1 VKFNDFI
8 MSTGVVRSIVV
19 MLVGIMFMFWSE
31 SVANMFIRALGVAFF
46 LPAFVSIV
54 RLYVSNVQQGTLS
67 KLLVS
72 TVDVGSM
79 AFGLWLIISP
89 AGFETMV
96 VKLLAVIA
104 VVFAVFQIVMVF
116 AARRSFALSA
126 WTLLVPALL
135 LVGGVLLFTSSFR
148 PLKALSVMFGIVAV
162 LSGIFDLVI
171 SLKLG
176 RANRDSD
183 TDTVLLY

>member
-1 VKFNDFI
+1 

-126 WTLLVPALL
+126 WTLLVPVLL

-148 PLKALSVMFGIVAV
+148 PLRALSVMFGIVTV
-162 LSGIFDLVI
+162 LSGIFDLVM

-176 RANRDSD
+176 RADRDSD
-183 TDTVLLY
+183 VDIILPD

>member
-1 VKFNDFI
+1 MKFNDFI

-126 WTLLVPALL
+126 WTLLVPVLL

-148 PLKALSVMFGIVAV
+148 PLKALSVMFGIVTV
-162 LSGIFDLVI
+162 LSGIFDLVM

-183 TDTVLLY
+183 TDTVLLN

>member
-1 VKFNDFI
+1 
-8 MSTGVVRSIVV
+8 MSTGIVRSIVV

-183 TDTVLLY
+183 TDTVLLN

>member
-1 VKFNDFI
+1 

-31 SVANMFIRALGVAFF
+31 NVANMFIRALGVAFF

-148 PLKALSVMFGIVAV
+148 PLKALSVMFGVVAV

-183 TDTVLLY
+183 TDTVLLN

>member
-1 VKFNDFI
+1 MKFNDLI

-104 VVFAVFQIVMVF
+104 LIFALFQIFMVF

-126 WTLLVPALL
+126 WTLLVPVLL

-148 PLKALSVMFGIVAV
+148 PLKALSVMFGIVTV
-162 LSGIFDLVI
+162 LSGIFDLVM

-183 TDTVLLY
+183 TDTVLLD

>member
-1 VKFNDFI
+1 

-104 VVFAVFQIVMVF
+104 LIFALFQIFMVF

-176 RANRDSD
+176 RADRDSD
-183 TDTVLLY
+183 TDTVLLN

>member
-1 VKFNDFI
+1 

-126 WTLLVPALL
+126 WTLLVPVLL

-148 PLKALSVMFGIVAV
+148 PLKALSVMFGIVTV
-162 LSGIFDLVI
+162 LSGIFDLVM

-183 TDTVLLY
+183 TDTVLLN

>member
-1 VKFNDFI
+1 MKFNDLI

-148 PLKALSVMFGIVAV
+148 PLKALSVMFGIVTV
-162 LSGIFDLVI
+162 LSGIFDLVM

-183 TDTVLLY
+183 TDTVLLN

>member
-1 VKFNDFI
+1 MN
-8 MSTGVVRSIVV
+8 TGVVRSIVV
-19 MLVGIMFMFWSE
+19 MLVGVMFMFWSE
-31 SVANMFIRALGVAFF
+31 SVANMFIRALGAAFF

-54 RLYVSNVQQGTLS
+54 RLFVSNVQLGTLP

-72 TVDVGSM
+72 IVDVGSM
-79 AFGLWLIISP
+79 AFGLWLMIAP
-89 AGFETMV
+89 AGFETLV

-104 VVFAVFQIVMVF
+104 LLFAVFQIVMVF

-148 PLKALSVMFGIVAV
+148 PLKALSVMFGIVTV
-162 LSGIFDLVI
+162 LSGIFDLVM

-183 TDTVLLY
+183 TDTVLLD

>member
-1 VKFNDFI
+1 
-8 MSTGVVRSIVV
+8 
-19 MLVGIMFMFWSE
+19 MLVGVMFMFWSE
-31 SVANMFIRALGVAFF
+31 SVANLFIRALGIAFF
-46 LPAFVSIV
+46 LPAFVSILK
-54 RLYVSNVQQGTLS
+54 LYVSNVRQGALS

-79 AFGLWLIISP
+79 AFGLWLIIAP

-104 VVFAVFQIVMVF
+104 VVFAVFQIAVVF

-183 TDTVLLY
+183 TDTVLLN

>member
-1 VKFNDFI
+1 

-104 VVFAVFQIVMVF
+104 LIFALFQIFMVF

-183 TDTVLLY
+183 TDTVLLN

>member
-1 VKFNDFI
+1 

-176 RANRDSD
+176 RADRDSD
-183 TDTVLLY
+183 TDTVLLN

>member
-1 VKFNDFI
+1 MKFNDFI

-54 RLYVSNVQQGTLS
+54 RLYVSNVQQGALS

-148 PLKALSVMFGIVAV
+148 PLKALSVMFGVVAV

-183 TDTVLLY
+183 TDTVLLN

>member
-1 VKFNDFI
+1 VEFNDFI

-79 AFGLWLIISP
+79 AFGLWLIILP

-104 VVFAVFQIVMVF
+104 LIFALFQIFMVF

-183 TDTVLLY
+183 ADTVLLN

>member
-1 VKFNDFI
+1 MKFNDFI

-148 PLKALSVMFGIVAV
+148 PLKALSVMFGVVAV

-183 TDTVLLY
+183 TDTVLLN

>member
-1 VKFNDFI
+1 MKFNDFI

-176 RANRDSD
+176 RADRDSD
-183 TDTVLLY
+183 TDTVLLN